1 MLKTSVG
8 VISGLLSNARRITE
22 EDWKRVSGRCTS
34 LYGGNSQF
42 FLEKLDQGS
51 LDHWIED
58 RGSRIKNQGSAQN
71 KSNKL
76 NKLIGMI
83 DCLST

>member
-1 MLKTSVG
+1 MH
-8 VISGLLSNARRITE
+8 ISLWRQQSI
-22 EDWKRVSGRCTS
+22 
-34 LYGGNSQF
+34 

-58 RGSRIKNQGSAQN
+58 RGSRIEDRGSRIEDRGSAQN
-71 KSNKL
+71 ESNKL

>member
-1 MLKTSVG
+1 MH
-8 VISGLLSNARRITE
+8 ISPWRQQSI
-22 EDWKRVSGRCTS
+22 
-34 LYGGNSQF
+34 
-42 FLEKLDQGS
+42 FLEKLDQGSLDQGS

-58 RGSRIKNQGSAQN
+58 RGSRIENRGSRIEDRGSRIEDRGSRIKNQGLAQN
-71 KSNKL
+71 ESNKL